1 MLTADPRVR
10 LAAAATSCL
19 LAIACGQKGPP
30 LAPLHLVPNAVT
42 ELSVRRVSDR
52 AQLRFVLPVRNVNGP
67 GPIEL
72 DHVEIYAIT
81 VPPGYVPPN
90 RLLFSKAYLV
100 GQMAVRPAPI
110 EGEPPPAEDD
120 KRPGPGDAV
129 TFEDELTA
137 EKLTPITPPVV
148 VEPKPTGARP
158 PGAAAAPSAPP
169 TATAGAATPA
179 APTTAAGAAPPPVT
193 ATPPEPA
200 PVPALP
206 AALPPVAAL
215 PPEPAPLPALPGTL
229 LPVPALPDAATPPPE
244 PAPVPA
250 LPATP
255 PPVAAPPG
263 AATTPPPLPGG
274 PPTVRPLPPADVAQA
289 SKPAAAVAKAPVP
302 GEPTRV
308 YVVRGVTK
316 SGRTGAPSPRIQ
328 MPMRPVPPPPQELK
342 TRITETAVVV
352 EWKPNEKAP
361 TAAFNV
367 YRADDPKRPVNPALL
382 KGPAFEDAGAKLGE
396 ERCYQVRS
404 VGVVGGVRLEGDL
417 SEPTCVT
424 PKDSFP
430 PAAPKGLAAVP
441 TPGQISLIWD
451 ANTEKDLAGYLVL
464 RGDAPDGALKAI
476 TPAPI
481 KETSYRDTTVKTG
494 VRYIYV
500 IVAVDTATPPNTSAQ
515 SPRVEETA
523 R

>member
-1 MLTADPRVR
+1 MLTADPRGR

-67 GPIEL
+67 GRLEL

-110 EGEPPPAEDD
+110 EGEPPPAEED

-148 VEPKPTGARP
+148 VAPKPTAAQPPGGAAA
-158 PGAAAAPSAPP
+158 PGAAT

-179 APTTAAGAAPPPVT
+179 APTTAEGVAPPPVT
-193 ATPPEPA
+193 PTPPQ
-200 PVPALP
+200 
-206 AALPPVAAL
+206 
-215 PPEPAPLPALPGTL
+215 
-229 LPVPALPDAATPPPE
+229 

-255 PPVAAPPG
+255 PPVAAPPELAPVPALPPALPATPPPVPALPD
-263 AATTPPPLPGG
+263 AATTASPLPEGL
-274 PPTVRPLPPADVAQA
+274 PTVGPLPPVHLAQA
-289 SKPAAAVAKAPVP
+289 SKPAAPAAPVP
-302 GEPTRV
+302 SKPTRI
-308 YVVRGVTK
+308 YIVRGVTK

-328 MPMRPVPPPPQELK
+328 MPVQPVPPPPQGLK
-342 TRITETAVVV
+342 TRITETSVVI

-367 YRADDPKRPVNPALL
+367 YRADDPMRPVNTALL
-382 KGPAFEDAGAKLGE
+382 KAPAFEDAGAKLGE
-396 ERCYQVRS
+396 ERCYRVRS
-404 VGVVGGVRLEGDL
+404 VGIYSGVSFEGDM

-424 PKDSFP
+424 PKDTFP

-451 ANTEKDLAGYLVL
+451 ANPEKDLAGYLVL

-476 TPAPI
+476 TPEPI
-481 KETSYRDTTVKTG
+481 KETSYRDTTVKPG

-500 IVAVDTATPPNTSAQ
+500 IVAVDMATPPNTSAQ
-515 SPRVEETA
+515 SSRVEETA